1 MKKILI
7 FKRIDIWNI
16 TNYNSIHKKFG
27 NICPNFGNK
36 LWYQGLISEI
46 STPDN
51 VLEYYDYSMKPE
63 EINEKYDLV
72 IYPMANIFS
81 REFSKGLPEIS
92 DFIKH
97 LKIPV
102 FIISCGMQLGNNEK
116 LNDLCRD
123 IGEVSKEFITA
134 VYETGGQFALRGY
147 ETARFFEQLGFKNP
161 AVVGCPSLF
170 QCGRRL
176 NITKKAVDKERFKPA
191 VNGSVDIAFDVIN
204 KYDNSIYYDQDLYA
218 NILYNSDYYD
228 NCTNQLKKVK
238 KIINYDNSNF
248 VLSRLISE
256 DRIKLIADMWDWR
269 NSLISED
276 FSMSFG
282 TRIHGN
288 IMALLSGVPAIIV
301 PLDIRVREMAEF
313 YEIPHIPI
321 DDVRQNKNLDLFDL
335 FEKLDYT
342 EFNKSFGQKYD
353 EFQSFLI
360 ECGVIENQMNSD
372 NEFFKHPNSFD
383 EQFINQDSIE
393 LAHYILKHKKLCM
406 MIKYFSKLKNTVKR

>member
-16 TNYNSIHKKFG
+16 TNYNSIHKKFD
-27 NICPNFGNK
+27 NSCPNFGNK

-46 STPDN
+46 STSDN
-51 VLEYYDYSMKPE
+51 VLEYYDYSMNPE
-63 EINEKYDLV
+63 EINEKL
-72 IYPMANIFS
+72 
-81 REFSKGLPEIS
+81 
-92 DFIKH
+92 
-97 LKIPV
+97 
-102 FIISCGMQLGNNEK
+102 C
-116 LNDLCRD
+116 DLCRD

-147 ETARFFEQLGFKNP
+147 ETARFFEQLGYKNP

-176 NITKKAVDKERFKPA
+176 NITKKVVDKERFKPA
-191 VNGSVDIAFDVIN
+191 VNGSVDIAFDAMN
-204 KYDNSIYYDQDLYA
+204 LYDNSVYYDQDLYA
-218 NILYNSDYYD
+218 NLLYNRDYYD

-238 KIINYDNSNF
+238 KIINYDNSDF

-256 DRIKLIADMWDWR
+256 GRIKLIADMWDWR

-276 FSMSFG
+276 FSISFG

-301 PLDIRVREMAEF
+301 PLDIRVMEMAEF

-321 DDVRQNKNLDLFDL
+321 DDVRQNKNLNL

-342 EFNKSFGQKYD
+342 EFNKSFGEKFD
-353 EFQSFLI
+353 AFQSFLI

-372 NEFFKHPNSFD
+372 NVFFKHQSSFD
-383 EQFINQDSIE
+383 EKFINQDSIE
-393 LAHYILKHKKLCM
+393 LARYILKHKKLCM